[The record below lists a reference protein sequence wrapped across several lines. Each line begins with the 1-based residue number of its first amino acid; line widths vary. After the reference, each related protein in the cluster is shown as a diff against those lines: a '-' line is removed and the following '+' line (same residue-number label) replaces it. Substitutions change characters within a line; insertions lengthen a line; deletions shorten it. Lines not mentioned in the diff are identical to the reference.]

1 MQYNCMNYR
10 LKIWNAAWLFS
21 IMERRKFAS
30 ESMDKRDIFL
40 NVSGQNVFLY
50 RDHEV
55 LVETVRIIEYW
66 IKDIGVAAIFWSQ
79 LG

>member
-55 LVETVRIIEYW
+55 LVETVRIIECW
-66 IKDIGVAAIFWSQ
+66 VKDIGVAAIFWSQ